1 MKLRTSHQLQLKYQK
16 TEIREKKLVIKI
28 FPSPRIR
35 VHVLQFFLP
44 VVNCTQDYVNRE
56 IWKQQILYTSLKY
69 VHIEYLT
76 EFHGSQGG
84 DCQFHNLNTIF
95 HIKAK
100 KYIKDG
106 MFSLCPVKQ
115 PAQPH
120 PLFFLTRYSDA
131 SQLL

>member
-1 MKLRTSHQLQLKYQK
+1 M
-16 TEIREKKLVIKI
+16 
-28 FPSPRIR
+28 
-35 VHVLQFFLP
+35 
-44 VVNCTQDYVNRE
+44 
-56 IWKQQILYTSLKY
+56 
-69 VHIEYLT
+69 HIEYLT

-115 PAQPH
+115 LAQPH
-120 PLFFLTRYSDA
+120 PLFFFNQVFRRQPVAMKMFVENLAFEKIRRRFMLCACANES
-131 SQLL
+131 